1 VEVRGCVGCVVGG
14 LWRATL
20 SRGTLEEGAL
30 SLSPPGRNTA
40 GKFRVEGIGDALLY
54 L

>member
-1 VEVRGCVGCVVGG
+1 VEVRGVSSVLWVVCGEQRLVAGRWRTGG
-14 LWRATL
+14 
-20 SRGTLEEGAL
+20 

-40 GKFRVEGIGDALLY
+40 GKSRVEGIGDALLY